1 MAVQLK
7 APYSLQITEQNQIIA
22 VSSPTCDGNIPFM
35 SDKSVKHTM
44 VPPRP
49 KSVPYDPT
57 GWLGDKFNPVY
68 DPKPY
73 FDKDLGKEVHSYL
86 CWSPARKMPDLVGCY
101 PIESNG
107 KWTEPTVQCIG
118 PDCKQQMCVA
128 YLLS

>member
-35 SDKSVKHTM
+35 RSEERRV
-44 VPPRP
+44 
-49 KSVPYDPT
+49 
-57 GWLGDKFNPVY
+57 
-68 DPKPY
+68 
-73 FDKDLGKEVHSYL
+73 GKEVHSYL